1 MKIKNPAL
9 KLYVKATSWFLAVFI
24 SIVLV
29 FAPILPAALGLWGID
44 SFLGMDM
51 TYFTGTKEQSYVN
64 ILLMGLDKDE
74 TRSDVMMV
82 AQLNMIS
89 NSVNILQIPR
99 DTYIQTKRYDKK
111 INSAYGAGGPESSID
126 AVESITGLDIDKY
139 AIVTTSGFR
148 DVIDVVGGVYYDV
161 PRDMD
166 YDDDYQDLHIHLKK
180 GYQLLDGDKA
190 EQYVRCRNIY
200 PSGDLGRI
208 EAQSGFIKAAMEQ
221 IIQRFTNESDVDIE
235 KLLTALGDMV
245 DTNFTLGE
253 MLKYSPYILNI
264 NMDNVNIMMIDGEA
278 RYQNGASYFFA
289 DKSGIERQVSE
300 YFTPDISEAD
310 LSEVNVRDSAIGK
323 NREVL
328 LTADAPEFDT
338 PNSDVLIYIMDYS
351 GTDGEAL
358 DTMKEKLIADGYRI
372 DGTISAKTIISEET
386 YCIGEPDSLFAA
398 KVARS
403 LGLEKYYINHDY
415 SHNADVI
422 IILGKEE

>member
-9 KLYVKATSWFLAVFI
+9 RLYLKSTSWFLAVFV
-24 SIVLV
+24 SIAFV
-29 FAPILPAALGLWGID
+29 FAPIVPSALGLWGID

-51 TYFTGTKEQSYVN
+51 TYFTGDTEQSYVN

-82 AQLNMIS
+82 AQLNMIN

-99 DTYIQTKRYDKK
+99 DTYIQTKHYDKK
-111 INSAYGAGGPESSID
+111 INSAYGAGGPEASIE
-126 AVESITGLDIDKY
+126 AVRSIIDVELDKY

-148 DVIDVVGGVYYDV
+148 DVIDIVGGVYYDV
-161 PRDMD
+161 PQDMD
-166 YDDDYQDLHIHLKK
+166 YDDDYQDLHIHLKA

-221 IIQRFTNESDVDIE
+221 IIQRFTNESNIDVE
-235 KLLTALGDMV
+235 KLISALGDMV

-253 MLKYSPYILNI
+253 MLKYAPYILSI
-264 NMDNVNIMMIDGEA
+264 NMDNVNIMMLDGEA
-278 RYQNGASYFFA
+278 VYRDGASYFIA
-289 DKSGIERQVSE
+289 DKDGAERQIQE

-310 LSEVNVRDSAIGK
+310 LSEVKARDNALGK
-323 NREVL
+323 NREAY
-328 LTADAPEFDT
+328 LTSDAPEFDT
-338 PNSDVLIYIMDYS
+338 PNSDVSVYIMDYS
-351 GTDGEAL
+351 GTDGEAMGI
-358 DTMKEKLIADGYRI
+358 TKQILIEEGYK
-372 DGTISAKTIISEET
+372 ISGSITANTIISDET
-386 YCIGEPDSLFAA
+386 YCISKTDSLFSA

-415 SHNADVI
+415 SHGADVI

>member
-1 MKIKNPAL
+1 MKIKNPAF
-9 KLYVKATSWFLAVFI
+9 KLYIKATSWFLAIFA
-24 SIVLV
+24 SIAIV
-29 FAPILPAALGLWGID
+29 FAPIVPSALGLWGIE

-51 TYFTGTKEQSYVN
+51 TYFTGDTEQSYVN

-74 TRSDVMMV
+74 TRSDVMMI
-82 AQLNMIS
+82 AQLNMIN

-111 INSAYGAGGPESSID
+111 INSAYGAGGPESSIN
-126 AVESITGLDIDKY
+126 AVKSVVDLDIDKY

-148 DVIDVVGGVYYDV
+148 DVIDIVGGVYYDV
-161 PRDMD
+161 PRDMN

-221 IIQRFTNESDVDIE
+221 IIQRFTNESDVDVE
-235 KLLTALGDMV
+235 KLLSALGDMV

-253 MLKYSPYILNI
+253 MLKYAPYILSI
-264 NMDNVNIMMIDGEA
+264 NMDNVNIMMLDGEA
-278 RYQNGASYFFA
+278 QYRGGASYFIV
-289 DKSGIERQVSE
+289 DKEGSERQIRE

-310 LSEVNVRDSAIGK
+310 LSEVKARDNALGK
-323 NREVL
+323 NKEEH
-328 LTADAPEFDT
+328 LTSDAPEFDT
-338 PNSDVLIYIMDYS
+338 PNSDVTVYIMDYS
-351 GTDGEAL
+351 GTDGEKMEL
-358 DTMKEKLIADGYRI
+358 TKQKLVEEGYK
-372 DGTISAKTIISEET
+372 ISGSITANTIISDET
-386 YCIGEPDSLFAA
+386 YCISKTDSLFSA

-403 LGLEKYYINHDY
+403 LGIDKYYINHDY
-415 SHNADVI
+415 SQAADVT